1 MCFGDKNNYNDPPP
15 KPAQIP
21 QHSPSSSKLP
31 ARASMPPSYGGSP
44 PSKNNPFSNNNRNY
58 ADIPPPGPPP
68 APANDAPGQ
77 QHDWESAVPDTALLP
92 PPPNFFGGFERSPA
106 NNATEG
112 EAEAGEAWCREH
124 PLYAPQRALDPAAL
138 AALSRGNINMLAPPR
153 FRGTLSRLGPG
164 LWRGATTAPDTPDTY
179 IATYPPLYSPA
190 AHSPLAT
197 GRAHTAYFEVRL
209 LRNGGDDNDEVT
221 LALGFGAPPYPGFRL
236 PGWHRGSLAVHGD
249 DGNKYVN
256 MIDGGEAL
264 TAPFRP
270 GETVGLGMRL
280 APPGGNGGNSGGNGN
295 GNNGIG
301 VEVFLT
307 RDGRV
312 DARWDLHEE
321 RDTESATPVTG
332 LEGFHDLCAA
342 VGVFGRTAFE
352 VVFVPER
359 WAWKGAV

>member
-31 ARASMPPSYGGSP
+31 ARASMPPSYAGPP
-44 PSKNNPFSNNNRNY
+44 PSKNNNNKFSNNSNY

-68 APANDAPGQ
+68 GQ
-77 QHDWESAVPDTALLP
+77 SSQSQQPQHDWESAVPDTALLP
-92 PPPNFFGGFERSPA
+92 PPPNFFSGFERSPA
-106 NNATEG
+106 HNASEG
-112 EAEAGEAWCREH
+112 EADAGESWCRAH
-124 PLYAPQRALDPAAL
+124 PLYAPPQALDPPAL
-138 AALSRGNINMLAPPR
+138 AALARGNVNMLAPPW

-164 LWRGATTAPDTPDTY
+164 VWRGGTTSAPDTPDTY
-179 IATYPPLYSPA
+179 IATYPPLYSPVH
-190 AHSPLAT
+190 HSPLAT

-209 LRNGGDDNDEVT
+209 LPQNGNGDEEVT
-221 LALGFGAPPYPGFRL
+221 LALGFAAPPYPGFRL

-264 TAPFRP
+264 AAPFRH

-280 APPGGNGGNSGGNGN
+280 APGKGGGG
-295 GNNGIG
+295 IE

-312 DARWDLHEE
+312 DKRWDLHEE
-321 RDTESATPVTG
+321 RDTERATPVTG

-359 WAWKGAV
+359 WAWKGGAV

>member
-31 ARASMPPSYGGSP
+31 ARASMPPSYAGSP
-44 PSKNNPFSNNNRNY
+44 PSKNNPFSNNSNNNNNNNY

-68 APANDAPGQ
+68 PAASASAPGSQ
-77 QHDWESAVPDTALLP
+77 SQHDWESAVPDTALLP
-92 PPPNFFGGFERSPA
+92 PPPNFFSGFERSPA

-112 EAEAGEAWCREH
+112 EAEAGEAWCREY
-124 PLYAPQRALDPAAL
+124 PLYAPQALDAGAL
-138 AALSRGNINMLAPPR
+138 AALASGNINLLAPPS
-153 FRGTLSRLGPG
+153 FRGTLTRLGPG
-164 LWRGATTAPDTPDTY
+164 IWRGATAPGTPDTY
-179 IATYPPLYSPA
+179 LATYPPLYSPA

-209 LRNGGDDNDEVT
+209 LRQEEEEKEVT
-221 LALGFGAPPYPGFRL
+221 LALGFSAPPYPGFRL

-264 TAPFRP
+264 AAPFRP

-280 APPGGNGGNSGGNGN
+280 APRAG
-295 GNNGIG
+295 GIG

-307 RDGRV
+307 RDGRETHS
-312 DARWDLHEE
+312 WDLHEE
-321 RDTESATPVTG
+321 RDTERDTPVTG

-352 VVFVPER
+352 VVFVPGR
-359 WAWKGAV
+359 WAWKGEGKGEGR